1 MKLNNNKIFPKCLT
15 CKPPDVPCQCKKEC
29 DKQSKSERLGN
40 SEEFKNK
47 KVIKWADIVKIAEI
61 SIVYAKG

>member
-47 KVIKWADIVKIAEI
+47 KVIK
-61 SIVYAKG
+61 